1 MKKLSYLLV
10 VGAVALAACG
20 SGSGAVAAT
29 VNGENLTV
37 GQIEALLDTDGATVS
52 KDQFAQFLGF
62 QIQWLIAEAA
72 AKTDYGLAP
81 TDDEITAEADRIF
94 DEVSA
99 DGETRA
105 DFLSS
110 RGFTEQFLRNYARQ
124 SLLQTAIGDLYLAD
138 APEPTQE
145 EVDAQRDGST
155 SVCVSHILVD
165 TEQEAEDVMT
175 RLGDGEDFAALATEL
190 STDTGSAP
198 AGGDLGCGAP
208 SQYVESFAEAVKV
221 APIGDVYDQIVE
233 STFGFHVIMVTDR
246 TVPTDEEAIQLFKDD
261 AVATQMQDW
270 FLAAVEASDV
280 TVTEEYGTWDSTS
293 LSVVPP
299 AS

>member
-1 MKKLSYLLV
+1 MKKLSYFLV

-37 GQIEALLDTDGATVS
+37 GQIEALLNTDGATVS

-72 AKTDYGLAP
+72 AKADYGLAP

-94 DEVSA
+94 NEVSA
-99 DGETRA
+99 EGETRA

-110 RGFTEQFLRNYARQ
+110 RGFTEQFLHNYARQ

-138 APEPTQE
+138 TPEPTPE
-145 EVDAQRDGST
+145 EVDAQRDAST

-198 AGGDLGCGAP
+198 TGGDLGCGAP

-221 APIGDVYDQIVE
+221 APIGEVYDQIVE

>member
-1 MKKLSYLLV
+1 VKKLSYLLV
-10 VGAVALAACG
+10 VGAVTLAACG

-29 VNGENLTV
+29 VNGEDLTV

-72 AKTDYGLAP
+72 AKSDFGLVP
-81 TDDEITAEADRIF
+81 TDDEITTEADRIF
-94 DEVSA
+94 NEVSA

-105 DFLSS
+105 DFLST

-124 SLLQTAIGDLYLAD
+124 SLLQTAIGDLYVAD
-138 APEPTQE
+138 TPEPTQE

-175 RLGDGEDFAALATEL
+175 RLSDGEDFAAVATEL

-221 APIGDVYDQIVE
+221 APIGEVYDQIVE
-233 STFGFHVIMVTDR
+233 STYGFHVIMVTDR
-246 TVPTDEEAIQLFKDD
+246 TVPTDEEVIQLFKDD

-280 TVTEEYGTWDSTS
+280 TVNEEYGTWDSAS
-293 LSVVPP
+293 LSVVAP

>member
-1 MKKLSYLLV
+1 VKKLSYLLV

-138 APEPTQE
+138 TPEPTQE

>member
-10 VGAVALAACG
+10 VGAVTLAACG

-29 VNGENLTV
+29 VNGEDLTV

-72 AKTDYGLAP
+72 AKSDFGLVP
-81 TDDEITAEADRIF
+81 TDDEITTEADRIF
-94 DEVSA
+94 NEVSA

-105 DFLSS
+105 DFLST

-124 SLLQTAIGDLYLAD
+124 SLLQTAIGDLYVAD
-138 APEPTQE
+138 TPEPTQE

-175 RLGDGEDFAALATEL
+175 RLSDGEDFAAVATEL

-221 APIGDVYDQIVE
+221 APIGEVYDQIVE
-233 STFGFHVIMVTDR
+233 STYGFHVIMVTDR
-246 TVPTDEEAIQLFKDD
+246 TVPTDEEVIQLFKDD

-280 TVTEEYGTWDSTS
+280 TVNEEYGTWDSAS
-293 LSVVPP
+293 LSVVAP

>member
-1 MKKLSYLLV
+1 VKKLSYFLV

-94 DEVSA
+94 NEVSA

-138 APEPTQE
+138 IPEPTQE

-198 AGGDLGCGAP
+198 TGGDLGCGAP

-221 APIGDVYDQIVE
+221 APIGEVYDQIVE

>member
-1 MKKLSYLLV
+1 VKKLSYLLV

-138 APEPTQE
+138 TPEPTQE

-175 RLGDGEDFAALATEL
+175 RLGDGEDFAALATGL

>member
-138 APEPTQE
+138 TPEPTQE

>member
-10 VGAVALAACG
+10 VGAVTLAACG

-29 VNGENLTV
+29 VNGEDLTV
-37 GQIEALLDTDGATVS
+37 GQIEALLDTSGATVS

-72 AKTDYGLAP
+72 AKSDYGLEP
-81 TDDEITAEADRIF
+81 SDDEITAEADRIF
-94 DEVSA
+94 NEVSA

-124 SLLQTAIGDLYLAD
+124 SLLQTEIGDLYMAD
-138 APEPTQE
+138 TPEPTQE

-175 RLGDGEDFAALATEL
+175 RLDDGEDFAALATEL

-208 SQYVESFAEAVKV
+208 GQYVESFSEAVKV
-221 APIGDVYDQIVE
+221 APIGEVYDQIVE
-233 STFGFHVIMVTDR
+233 STYGFHVILVTDR

-261 AVATQMQDW
+261 AVATQLQDW

-280 TVTEEYGTWDSTS
+280 TVNEEYGTWDSAS
-293 LSVVPP
+293 LSVVAP

>member
-138 APEPTQE
+138 TPEPTQE

-198 AGGDLGCGAP
+198 TGGDLGCGAP

-221 APIGDVYDQIVE
+221 APIGEVYDQIVE

>member
-1 MKKLSYLLV
+1 MKRLSYFLV

-72 AKTDYGLAP
+72 AKTEYGLAP

-94 DEVSA
+94 NEVSA

-124 SLLQTAIGDLYLAD
+124 SLLQTEIGDRYLAD
-138 APEPTQE
+138 TPEPTQE

-208 SQYVESFAEAVKV
+208 SQYVESFAEAVKA
-221 APIGDVYDQIVE
+221 APIGEVYDQIVE
-233 STFGFHVIMVTDR
+233 STYGFHVIMVSDR

>member
-1 MKKLSYLLV
+1 MKKLSYFLV

-94 DEVSA
+94 NEVSA

-138 APEPTQE
+138 TPEPTQE
-145 EVDAQRDGST
+145 EVDAQRDSST

-165 TEQEAEDVMT
+165 TEQEADDVMT
-175 RLGDGEDFAALATEL
+175 RLGDGEDFATLATEV

-208 SQYVESFAEAVKV
+208 GQYVESFAEAVKV
-221 APIGDVYDQIVE
+221 APIGEVYDQIVE
-233 STFGFHVIMVTDR
+233 STYGFHVIMVTDR